1 VVIAG
6 RRDALCDLFTTIEAL
21 MQVLWW
27 ETGEG
32 AAPAGNF
39 LGFTVADLDVIRY
52 EPGAQDRDDASLLAA
67 RGSLA

>member
-6 RRDALCDLFTTIEAL
+6 RRDALCDLFTT
-21 MQVLWW
+21 VVGD
-27 ETGEG
+27 GEG
-32 AAPAGNF
+32 AAPAGNS

-52 EPGAQDRDDASLLAA
+52 EPGAQDRGDASLLAA